1 MALPQ
6 VIPNRFRC
14 RQKPTQTLVETC
26 NTSIRFRLAMNLLT
40 LYTLCAGKQG
50 QSQEGSPD
58 MLLKWQSSTGSMCT
72 WWGGS
77 QEEATTSI
85 GVQPHPT

>member
-26 NTSIRFRLAMNLLT
+26 NTSIMFRIAMNILT

-50 QSQEGSPD
+50 QSQERVVAEQHRQHVHIT
-58 MLLKWQSSTGSMCT
+58 LRV
-72 WWGGS
+72 GGS

-85 GVQPHPT
+85 EVQQHPT